1 MEDIEYFD
9 YYRAAEEMLI
19 PQEIVT
25 RVENDVK
32 NEFPDDKMMYE
43 LHVLRVLKSKYWEKA
58 SGQRPLWGKSA
69 LCTNVLL

>member
-9 YYRAAEEMLI
+9 YYKAAEEMLI

-25 RVENDVK
+25 KVENDVK

-43 LHVLRVLKSKYWEKA
+43 LHVLRALKSKYWEKA
-58 SGQRPLWGKSA
+58 S
-69 LCTNVLL
+69 